1 MANLILSMRSIQLQV
16 RRCLPAQ
23 GRRHKRPRASC
34 LNGRGVGECK
44 VRMIH
49 HNAQNVLAAFDVLME
64 EMEDEL
70 QSIHQA
76 GANALEAG
84 NYDRAQTAIEHARRV
99 MLVHEKIAALKK
111 EWKDAQGAFS
121 GHAEKEQQTQ
131 HAAAIQRHTRMQAVS
146 AKPRPVVL
154 HEVAQPVGRLIA
166 GRIRK
171 GLRTPEP
178 AFFRPNLQ
186 ALSDL
191 GGSAKRSEVF
201 NVLEQSM
208 RHVLK
213 PIDYQI
219 LSSEAEQMRWQNS
232 AQWARNLMVKE
243 GLLQVDSP
251 VGIWEITEKGR
262 AFLLQESR

>member
-1 MANLILSMRSIQLQV
+1 MANLTLSMRSIQLQV
-16 RRCLPAQ
+16 RRSLPVQ

-49 HNAQNVLAAFDVLME
+49 HNAQNVLAAFDVLIE

-84 NYDRAQTAIEHARRV
+84 NYERAQSAIEHARRIK
-99 MLVHEKIAALKK
+99 LVHEKIAALKK
-111 EWKDAQGAFS
+111 EWKDVEGVFS
-121 GHAEKEQQTQ
+121 GHAEKEQQPQ
-131 HAAAIQRHTRMQAVS
+131 QAASVQRHTRLQTVS
-146 AKPRPVVL
+146 AKPRPVVH
-154 HEVAQPVGRLIA
+154 HEVPQPVGRLIA

-178 AFFRPNLQ
+178 AFFRPILQ
-186 ALSDL
+186 ALCDL
-191 GGSAKRSEVF
+191 GGSAKRSDVF
-201 NVLEQSM
+201 NVLEHSM
-208 RHVLK
+208 RDVLK

-243 GLLQVDSP
+243 GLLQPDSP

-262 AFLLQESR
+262 AFLLQDSR

>member
-1 MANLILSMRSIQLQV
+1 MIQNN
-16 RRCLPAQ
+16 
-23 GRRHKRPRASC
+23 S
-34 LNGRGVGECK
+34 
-44 VRMIH
+44 
-49 HNAQNVLAAFDVLME
+49 QNVLAAFDVLIE
-64 EMEDEL
+64 EIEDML
-70 QSIHQA
+70 RSINKA
-76 GANALEAG
+76 GASALDEH

-99 MLVHEKIAALKK
+99 MVLREKVANLKG
-111 EWKDAQGAFS
+111 EWKNVEVAFS
-121 GHAEKEQQTQ
+121 EQSDSTQQTP
-131 HAAAIQRHTRMQAVS
+131 HAASVQRQTSMRTAPV
-146 AKPRPVVL
+146 KPRPVVH
-154 HEVAQPVGRLIA
+154 HELPHPVGRLIA
-166 GRIRK
+166 GRISK

-178 AFFRPNLQ
+178 AFFRPILQ

-191 GGSAKRSEVF
+191 GGSAKRSDVF

-219 LSSEAEQMRWQNS
+219 LSSEAEQVRWQNS

-262 AFLLQESR
+262 ALLLQDRR